1 MFNTTPQIL
10 GGGGGVSSHPSS
22 FRTMKPTDFS
32 LLPPQV
38 ILILTKYYHADMGK
52 VLESS
57 LWR

>member
-1 MFNTTPQIL
+1 MPQIL
-10 GGGGGVSSHPSS
+10 RGGRGVSSYS
-22 FRTMKPTDFS
+22 FFRALEPTDFS